1 MGPTLFFSNEKKN
14 WTQSLNRTLVF
25 LFIATYFLNDIT
37 RYKHLLVILMT
48 ITSLVYVCKQPR
60 DYIPLF
66 KNFIFASIALLI
78 VAVFIS
84 LLHTPDLKASLKEIN
99 RSIVE
104 NVLICTLTI
113 PVLLKN
119 ESKQF
124 ICRLVFLSF
133 LTSLSLRCLSE
144 LFYYYQDYRK
154 GIMPFSDYSHRGISD
169 SMVFLF
175 PALLNLWFLRETKYR
190 IAFIVMSAIYLFL
203 ILGTL
208 SRGAW
213 LSVLLVS
220 FAWALLYKQWKLM
233 LAGIIIGAIAFT
245 AIISHKDMS
254 ANLTTKLQ
262 QTDSSYRYTNG
273 TQGSAFDLILENPLK
288 GYGFGN
294 EAYKD
299 VYNKRVVDYPNWT
312 FRESIGPHNLA
323 LFVWFG
329 TGLLGL
335 ASLLLVYAAMI
346 KECVSNAF
354 KGEYASPYNAW
365 MIILLSLIGYFI
377 IRGNVEQIELDLL
390 GIYAG
395 FLIAMRNKQS

>member
-66 KNFIFASIALLI
+66 KNFIFASIALLT

-84 LLHTPDLKASLKEIN
+84 LFHTPDLKASLKEIN

-144 LFYYYQDYRK
+144 LFYYYQDYRQ
-154 GIMPFSDYSHRGISD
+154 GIMPFTDYRHRGISD

-213 LSVLLVS
+213 LSVFIVS
-220 FAWALLYKQWKLM
+220 FVWTLVYKQWKLM
-233 LAGIIIGAIAFT
+233 VAGILIGALAFT

-254 ANLTTKLQ
+254 AILTTKVQ